1 MVLWDFLVNENKE
14 SQIKDYDC
22 GLMSFYD
29 LDTCFFYNDSSKTVH
44 FLCYCFNPMPTRHD
58 IQNNTTHTHT
68 RKNIEKKLRIKENK
82 ESYFSLSS
90 DFLFCSLGLLKDTEC
105 LVGLDI
111 TESEVLRF
119 EADCDWDIDVDTG
132 EVGVVVVIGG
142 GSGAVS
148 DGVTEVTP
156 VGGGE
161 GAVI

>member
-1 MVLWDFLVNENKE
+1 LFQSHAYKARYSEQHN
-14 SQIKDYDC
+14 
-22 GLMSFYD
+22 
-29 LDTCFFYNDSSKTVH
+29 
-44 FLCYCFNPMPTRHD
+44 
-58 IQNNTTHTHT
+58 THT

-156 VGGGE
+156 VGWGE